1 MGKASSVSH
10 SQSNAPA
17 MSNGGIM
24 GSGIFG
30 MFGST
35 VVCNAEDTS
44 TFCMLSKTVNVIM
57 MIGFFILILYIIYV
71 AFKYFT
77 GGRTSA
83 PPQMTGGY
91 VYSSKSKYKNSTKN
105 FSKLSTKN
113 SIK

>member
-1 MGKASSVSH
+1 MGKVSSVSH

-17 MSNGGIM
+17 MSNGGIL

-35 VVCNAEDTS
+35 VVCTPDDPS
-44 TFCMLSKTVNVIM
+44 TYCMLSKIVSGIM
-57 MIGFFILILYIIYV
+57 MIGFFILILYIIYM

-77 GGRTSA
+77 GSRTVA

-91 VYSSKSKYKNSTKN
+91 LYKSNKPKY
-105 FSKLSTKN
+105 
-113 SIK
+113 IKYIKSNKSNKS

>member
-1 MGKASSVSH
+1 MGKASGSH
-10 SQSNAPA
+10 PPQT

-57 MIGFFILILYIIYV
+57 MIGFFILVLYIIHM

-77 GGRTSA
+77 GGSRTQPMS
-83 PPQMTGGY
+83 PMTGGY
-91 VYSSKSKYKNSTKN
+91 MYKTKRRSKR
-105 FSKLSTKN
+105 
-113 SIK
+113 